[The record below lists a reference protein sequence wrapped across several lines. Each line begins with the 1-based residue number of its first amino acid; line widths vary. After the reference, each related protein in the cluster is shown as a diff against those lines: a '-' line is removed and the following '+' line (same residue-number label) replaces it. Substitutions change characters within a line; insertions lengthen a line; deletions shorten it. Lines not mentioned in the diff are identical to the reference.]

1 MMNTN
6 NVLALSNSRTGNAGF
21 LETAK
26 PLMADFLGNE
36 KKEIAFVPFASV
48 TKDYEEYAAM
58 VTEALKDLPYT
69 VKVVLPENA
78 KEAITNADVIMVG
91 GGNTF
96 KLLHDIYQFNLL
108 DLIRDRVNAGIPYVG
123 WSAGA
128 NITGVTIGTTND
140 MPIIQP
146 KSFNALGFLPLQV
159 NPHYYNQKIEGHNGE
174 TRDQRLNEHL
184 IMNPGVAI
192 VALPEGTLLKLAENK
207 LTFNG
212 IQNGIV
218 FINENDNITM
228 REIKDGDN
236 LSYLM

>member
-1 MMNTN
+1 MNAN
-6 NVLALSNSRTGNAGF
+6 NVLALSNSRTGNGNF

-26 PLMADFLGNE
+26 PIIADFLGKE

-78 KEAITNADVIMVG
+78 KEVITKADVIMIG

-96 KLLHDIYQFNLL
+96 KLLHDIYMFNLL
-108 DLIRDRVNAGIPYVG
+108 DLIRDRVNAGMLYVG

-159 NPHYYNQKIEGHNGE
+159 NPHYYNQKIERYNGE

-212 IQNGIV
+212 IENGIV
-218 FINENDNITM
+218 FINENDNIT
-228 REIKDGDN
+228 RTEIKDGDN

>member
-1 MMNTN
+1 MNTN
-6 NVLALSNSRTGNAGF
+6 SVLALSNSRTGNAGF

-26 PLMADFLGNE
+26 PMILDFLGNE
-36 KKEIAFVPFASV
+36 KKVIAFVPFASV
-48 TKDYEEYAAM
+48 TKDYEAYASM
-58 VTEALKDLPYT
+58 VSEALKDFSYT
-69 VKVVLPENA
+69 VKVVLPDNA
-78 KEAITNADVIMVG
+78 KDTIANADVIMIG

-108 DLIRDRVNAGIPYVG
+108 DLIRDRVNAGIPYIG

-146 KSFNALGFLPLQV
+146 KSFNALGFLPFQV
-159 NPHYYNQKIEGHNGE
+159 NPHYYNQKIDGHNGE
-174 TRDQRLNEHL
+174 TRDQRLTEHL

-192 VALPEGTLLKLAENK
+192 VALPEGTLLKLEENK

-212 IQNGIV
+212 NLNGIV
-218 FINENDNITM
+218 FINENDNIT
-228 REIKDGDN
+228 RNEIKDGDN